1 MTNKFTFVE
10 KSLGLMAGGVFAWFA
25 ITSVM
30 VLIFGVFM
38 KSFVVLALYLY
49 GIIAIPIA
57 MLTCLI
63 SGHIIWGVA
72 DIIKIQ
78 NKNGLFFLGFIN
90 GIILFFLF
98 AIGTDGYSPMPK
110 EILIYAP
117 VIGIIGGLTSLVSI
131 NQAEAFQI

>member
-38 KSFVVLALYLY
+38 KSFVVLAFYFY

-57 MLTCLI
+57 ILTCLI

-78 NKNGLFFLGFIN
+78 NKNGLFFLGLA
-90 GIILFFLF
+90 G
-98 AIGTDGYSPMPK
+98 
-110 EILIYAP
+110 
-117 VIGIIGGLTSLVSI
+117 
-131 NQAEAFQI
+131 